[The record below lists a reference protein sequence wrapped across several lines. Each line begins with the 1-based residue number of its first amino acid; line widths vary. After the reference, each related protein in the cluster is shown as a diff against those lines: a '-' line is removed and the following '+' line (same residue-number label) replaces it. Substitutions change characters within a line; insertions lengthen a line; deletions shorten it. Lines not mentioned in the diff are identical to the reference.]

1 MNVVEMHGI
10 CKYFGNFCANKN
22 IEFTLKQGE
31 VHALLGENGAGK
43 VHPDEHPLRPLRP

>member
-31 VHALLGENGAGK
+31 VMRCSAKTEP
-43 VHPDEHPLRPLRP
+43 VSPP